1 MKPAN
6 PPTFS
11 RYSLGRRRFLA
22 LVSGGLLAAPLAAQA
37 QQAGKIP
44 RIGVLNTGSPSA
56 SSEPLMGAFR
66 QGLSEAGYVEGQ
78 NLAIEYRWAEGHYDR
93 LPALAADLVGRKVD
107 LIMASSP
114 PSALAAKSATSTIP
128 IVFRSG
134 ADPVRHGRVA
144 SLARPGGNLTGVS
157 FIADELTAK
166 RLELLSE
173 LVPRAGVIALLMN
186 PHNATA
192 ERVIRDVQEATRTK
206 GLQLHVLKATSESEI
221 DTAFASLVQ
230 LHAGA
235 LVVGA
240 DPFLSGRREQ
250 LVALASRHAVPSI
263 YAWREFAASG
273 GLISYGA
280 SLTSASRLV
289 GTYAGKIL
297 KGAKPADLP
306 VQQPTTFELVVNL
319 NTAKA
324 LGLTVPPSI
333 LARADEVIE

>member
-1 MKPAN
+1 MP
-6 PPTFS
+6 
-11 RYSLGRRRFLA
+11 
-22 LVSGGLLAAPLAAQA
+22 V
-37 QQAGKIP
+37 
-44 RIGVLNTGSPSA
+44 IGVLSTGSPSA
-56 SSEPLMGAFR
+56 PSNPFMGAFR

-93 LPALAADLVGRKVD
+93 LPALAADLVDRKVD

-134 ADPVRHGRVA
+134 ADPVGDGLIA
-144 SLARPGGNLTGVS
+144 SLAHPGGNLTGVS

-166 RLELLSE
+166 RLALLSE

-186 PHNATA
+186 PNNATA
-192 ERVIRDVQEATRTK
+192 ERVIRDVQEAARTN
-206 GLQLHVLKATSESEI
+206 GLQLHVLKASSEREI
-221 DTAFASLVQ
+221 DSAFASLVQ
-230 LHAGA
+230 LHVDA

-240 DPFLSGRREQ
+240 DPFLSTRREQ
-250 LVALASRHAVPSI
+250 LVTLASRRAIPAI
-263 YAWREFAASG
+263 YAWREFAAIG
-273 GLISYGA
+273 GLISYGS
-280 SLTSASRLV
+280 SLTAAFRLV
-289 GTYAGKIL
+289 GIYAGKIL
-297 KGAKPADLP
+297 NGAKPADLP

-319 NTAKA
+319 KTAKA

>member
-1 MKPAN
+1 MRADPVID
-6 PPTFS
+6 
-11 RYSLGRRRFLA
+11 RRTFLA
-22 LVSGGLLAAPLAAQA
+22 GTGAVLLAAPLAVEA
-37 QQAGKIP
+37 QQKAMP
-44 RIGVLNTGSPSA
+44 VIGVLGTGSPSD
-56 SSEPLMGAFR
+56 SSGPFMGAFR

-134 ADPVRHGRVA
+134 ADPVGDGLVA

-173 LVPRAGVIALLMN
+173 LVPRVGVIALLMN
-186 PHNATA
+186 PNNATA
-192 ERVIRDVQEATRTK
+192 ERVIRDVQEAARTI
-206 GLQLHVLKATSESEI
+206 GLQLHVLKASSESEI

-250 LVALASRHAVPSI
+250 LVALASRHAVPAI
-263 YAWREFAASG
+263 YAWREFADSG

-280 SLTSASRLV
+280 SLTAAYRLV
-289 GTYAGKIL
+289 GTYAGKVL

-306 VQQPTTFELVVNL
+306 VQQPTTFELVINRKA
-319 NTAKA
+319 AKA
-324 LGLTVPPSI
+324 LGLEVPPA
-333 LARADEVIE
+333 LVARADEVIE